1 MIGLWKV
8 SPTGSSLF
16 YPPKRLPLLKGYA
29 MSLPPSRGVISLGG
43 EMEEEGRS
51 DSQAILPV
59 SRSKEEAKRFYD
71 RISRV
76 YDLLIGA
83 F

>member
-1 MIGLWKV
+1 
-8 SPTGSSLF
+8 
-16 YPPKRLPLLKGYA
+16 